1 MARDLYDILDVSE
14 TATPVW
20 IKRAHETRRDAVNA
34 DATLSDKQR
43 RVELLAIDEAYRT
56 LSNPAAREAYDRR
69 YLRQDEPG
77 IAHALISA
85 AVSPGVLAFAFLCL
99 MGTTVYYYNYNAE
112 QARLQLEKDQIVA
125 ETERF
130 NKELEAREQREAAR
144 LQQLAENKRLQQEQ
158 TTRVQFERDRR
169 ELATWQRNVS
179 YEIYQSQR
187 EYERAAY
194 RARRE
199 EERAEDRYRELQEE
213 RRLQALQD
221 LERQKRFLRE
231 LERR

>member
-1 MARDLYDILDVSE
+1 MARDLYDS
-14 TATPVW
+14 
-20 IKRAHETRRDAVNA
+20 RDAVNA

-56 LSNPAAREAYDRR
+56 LSNQASRDAYDRR
-69 YLRQDEPG
+69 FLKSDEPG
-77 IAHALISA
+77 VAHALISA
-85 AVSPGVLAFAFLCL
+85 ILSPGVLAFAFLCL
-99 MGTTVYYYNYNAE
+99 MGATVYYYNFNAE
-112 QARLQLEKDQIVA
+112 QARLQIEKERIVA
-125 ETERF
+125 ESERF
-130 NKELEAREQREAAR
+130 NKELEAREQREAQR
-144 LQQLAENKRLQQEQ
+144 LQQLAENRRVQQEQ
-158 TTRVQFERDRR
+158 AVRTQFERDRR
-169 ELATWQRNVS
+169 DLATWQRNTS
-179 YEIYQSQR
+179 YEFYQSQR

>member
-20 IKRAHETRRDAVNA
+20 IKRAHEMRRDAINA

-56 LSNPAAREAYDRR
+56 LSNRAAREAYDRR
-69 YLRQDEPG
+69 FLRQDEPG
-77 IAHALISA
+77 LAHAIISA
-85 AVSPGVLAFAFLCL
+85 VVSPGVLAFAFLCL
-99 MGTTVYYYNYNAE
+99 MGAAVYYYNYSAE
-112 QARLQLEKDQIVA
+112 QARLQVEKDRIVA

-144 LQQLAENKRLQQEQ
+144 LQQLAENKRIQQEQ
-158 TTRVQFERDRR
+158 ATRVQFERDRR